1 MVKIID
7 DIMILRLLS
16 YKPMQKL
23 WEFFERWARH
33 GTSKW
38 HASIKIVIFF
48 NIHIPSSG
56 KFEGWIG
63 KSLNARDKS
72 ILQSNA
78 PSPIWWRYGRIWSC
92 SLLIGCGIFDYQR
105 ILFILRLA
113 RLLTAPLP
121 AWACLRLI
129 GFRRSWLP
137 GLGLWGIGVHLACMA
152 RWLAL
157 SLTILNML

>member
-1 MVKIID
+1 MACIHQN
-7 DIMILRLLS
+7 S
-16 YKPMQKL
+16 
-23 WEFFERWARH
+23 
-33 GTSKW
+33 
-38 HASIKIVIFF
+38 IFF

-78 PSPIWWRYGRIWSC
+78 PSPIWWRYGGRIWSC

-105 ILFILRLA
+105 VLFILRLA

-129 GFRRSWLP
+129 GFGRPWFP
-137 GLGLWGIGVHLACMA
+137 GLGVWGPGLVCIWPSWRGDLLFLLLYSTCS
-152 RWLAL
+152 RKL
-157 SLTILNML
+157 SKLGNYFWIHGLY

>member
-1 MVKIID
+1 MACIH
-7 DIMILRLLS
+7 
-16 YKPMQKL
+16 QN
-23 WEFFERWARH
+23 
-33 GTSKW
+33 
-38 HASIKIVIFF
+38 SIFLK
-48 NIHIPSSG
+48 IHIPSNG

-72 ILQSNA
+72 ILYKAMPLHQSDGA
-78 PSPIWWRYGRIWSC
+78 MVGIGVAC

-129 GFRRSWLP
+129 GFGRALFP
-137 GLGLWGIGVHLACMA
+137 GFRALRAWRAFGLHGEVTCSFSYYTQH
-152 RWLAL
+152 AL
-157 SLTILNML
+157 ES

>member
-1 MVKIID
+1 MACIH
-7 DIMILRLLS
+7 
-16 YKPMQKL
+16 QN
-23 WEFFERWARH
+23 
-33 GTSKW
+33 
-38 HASIKIVIFF
+38 SIFLK
-48 NIHIPSSG
+48 IHIPRSG

-78 PSPIWWRYGRIWSC
+78 PSPIWWRYGGRSWSC

-129 GFRRSWLP
+129 GFGRALFP
-137 GLGLWGIGVHLACMA
+137 GFRALRAWCAFGLHGEVTCSFSYYTQH
-152 RWLAL
+152 AL
-157 SLTILNML
+157 ESCQN